1 MKAHKTSRAG
11 QPASAQSR
19 SGIAPSN
26 RILLVDDDI
35 DIRLLS
41 ADLLFH
47 SGYQV
52 DTAGDGESG
61 WEALQTRN
69 YDLLITDNQM
79 PKVSGLELVKK
90 LRSARMALPVI
101 LASGAMPEDLNRLP
115 WLHLA
120 AKLWKPFTPDELL
133 GTVKRVLC
141 ETVSAPKQVEPLPTW
156 RSQPSAD
163 SLRL

>member
-1 MKAHKTSRAG
+1 MQAHKTSHAR

-19 SGIAPSN
+19 SGIATSN

-35 DIRLLS
+35 NIRLLS

-69 YDLLITDNQM
+69 YNLLITDNQM

-101 LASGAMPEDLNRLP
+101 LASGAMPEELNRLP
-115 WLHLA
+115 WLQLA
-120 AKLWKPFTPDELL
+120 ATLWKPFTPDELL
-133 GTVKRVLC
+133 GTVNRVLC
-141 ETVSAPKQVEPLPTW
+141 ATDGSHEQANPT
-156 RSQPSAD
+156 PS
-163 SLRL
+163 